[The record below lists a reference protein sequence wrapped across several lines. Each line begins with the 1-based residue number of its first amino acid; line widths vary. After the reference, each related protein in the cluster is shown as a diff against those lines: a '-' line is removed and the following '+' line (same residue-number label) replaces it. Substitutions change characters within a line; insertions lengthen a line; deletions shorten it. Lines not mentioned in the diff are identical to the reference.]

1 MDNSVN
7 RRSFM
12 AEKDFGI
19 GIVGTGKY
27 IPKKVIT
34 NEEIESLTGVSAIEI
49 FKKTGIK
56 TRYVVDNKETASG
69 ISTEAA
75 KIAIERANIGAEQ
88 LDLIIGCT
96 FTGDYIFPAMACKV
110 QEQLGAWKA
119 GAFDVMANCTGF
131 QVGLTL
137 ASDRMMIDQNNKY
150 GLVIG
155 SAIQSRYIKW
165 TDPNTA
171 MYFGDGAG
179 AAILGRVPSGYGI
192 LSSDIFSNGRVYDA
206 VRLRGGG
213 ASYTINSSNVDEGL
227 QYYEMNGM
235 EVWKQVI
242 QYQPI
247 VIKNALCKINKRV
260 EDVDF
265 FIFHQANLR
274 LIEYLMGKMKQ
285 PMSKTFTNI
294 TDIGNTADAS
304 MAIALSDAVQSGQ
317 IKRDDLVVIS
327 GVGAGFIFGATA
339 IRWY

>member
-1 MDNSVN
+1 MT
-7 RRSFM
+7 
-12 AEKDFGI
+12 AKDFGI
-19 GIVGTGKY
+19 GIIGTGKY

-34 NEEIESLTGVSAIEI
+34 NEEVERLTGVSAAEI
-49 FKKTGIK
+49 YKKTGISK
-56 TRYVVDNKETASG
+56 RFIVEDYETASG
-69 ISTEAA
+69 ISLKAA
-75 KIAIERANIGAEQ
+75 EVSLKNARINSEQ
-88 LDLIIGCT
+88 LNMIIGCT
-96 FTGDYIFPAMACKV
+96 FTGDYIFPAMACKI
-110 QEQLGAWKA
+110 QGQLGAWNA

-137 ASDRMMIDQNNKY
+137 ASDRMIMDSNNKY
-150 GLVIG
+150 ALVIG

-165 TDPNTA
+165 TDPSTA
-171 MYFGDGAG
+171 IYFGDGAG
-179 AAILGRVPSGYGI
+179 AAILGQVPSGYGI
-192 LSSDIFSNGRVYDA
+192 LASDILSNGRVYDA

-213 ASYTINSSNVDEGL
+213 SSYTINPSNVNEGF

-247 VIKNALCKINKRV
+247 VIKRVLSKISKKI
-260 EDVDF
+260 EDVNY

-304 MAIALSDAVQSGQ
+304 MAIALNDAVEAQR
-317 IKRDDLVVIS
+317 IKRDDLVIIS
-327 GVGAGFIFGATA
+327 GVGAGFTFGATA

>member
-1 MDNSVN
+1 
-7 RRSFM
+7 M

-34 NEEIESLTGVSAIEI
+34 NEEIESLTGVSAIDI

-56 TRYVVDNKETASG
+56 TRYVVNDKETASG

-75 KIAIERANIGAEQ
+75 KIAIESANIGSEQ
-88 LDLIIGCT
+88 LDLIVGCT

-137 ASDRMMIDQNNKY
+137 ASDRMLVDSNTKY

-155 SAIQSRYIKW
+155 SAIQSRYINW
-165 TDPNTA
+165 ADPNTA

-179 AAILGRVPSGYGI
+179 AAVLGRVPSGYGI

-213 ASYTINSSNVDEGL
+213 SSYTINATNVNEGL
-227 QYYEMNGM
+227 QFYEMNGM
-235 EVWKQVI
+235 EVWKQVV

-247 VIKNALCKINKRV
+247 VIKNALTKINKTV

-285 PMSKTFTNI
+285 PMNKTFTNI
-294 TDIGNTADAS
+294 TNLGNTADAS
-304 MAIALSDAVQSGQ
+304 MAIALSDAVQKGL

-327 GVGAGFIFGATA
+327 GVGAGFTFGATV

>member
-1 MDNSVN
+1 
-7 RRSFM
+7 M
-12 AEKDFGI
+12 AEKKFGI
-19 GIVGTGKY
+19 GIIGTGKY

-34 NEEIESLTGVSAIEI
+34 NEEVESLSGVSAIEI

-56 TRYVVDNKETASG
+56 TRFVVDDNETASG

-75 KIAIERANIGAEQ
+75 KIALERANIGADQ
-88 LDLIIGCT
+88 LDLIVGCT
-96 FTGDYIFPAMACKV
+96 FAGDYIFPAMACKV

-137 ASDRMMIDQNNKY
+137 ASDRMMIDEDNKY

-165 TDPNTA
+165 SDPNTA

-192 LSSDIFSNGRVYDA
+192 LSSDILSNGRVYDA

-213 ASYTINSSNVDEGL
+213 TSYTINSTNVNDGL

-247 VIKNALCKINKRV
+247 VIKNALSKINKKV

-304 MAIALSDAVQSGQ
+304 MAIALSDAVQNGH